1 MLDLL
6 MLSAL
11 VYIASKSG
19 KKKRKK
25 QFRLFKPV
33 RIKKSKYDTWAYNP
47 NNENASR
54 EITRECNSAQRNRLH
69 FTGNTVH
76 NRQRVSRFWRPL
88 VPAHRAQSIR
98 THRLLKGGTQWYLKL

>member
-25 QFRLFKPV
+25 
-33 RIKKSKYDTWAYNP
+33 
-47 NNENASR
+47 
-54 EITRECNSAQRNRLH
+54 
-69 FTGNTVH
+69 TVSFVQA
-76 NRQRVSRFWRPL
+76 RSD
-88 VPAHRAQSIR
+88 
-98 THRLLKGGTQWYLKL
+98 

>member
-1 MLDLL
+1 

-47 NNENASR
+47 YNEKR
-54 EITRECNSAQRNRLH
+54 KPRTY
-69 FTGNTVH
+69 TGM
-76 NRQRVSRFWRPL
+76 
-88 VPAHRAQSIR
+88 
-98 THRLLKGGTQWYLKL
+98 

>member
-1 MLDLL
+1 MLVIGGKINLLDLL

-47 NNENASR
+47 YNEKR
-54 EITRECNSAQRNRLH
+54 KPRNY
-69 FTGNTVH
+69 
-76 NRQRVSRFWRPL
+76 
-88 VPAHRAQSIR
+88 
-98 THRLLKGGTQWYLKL
+98 KGM

>member
-1 MLDLL
+1 MLDLI

-47 NNENASR
+47 YNEKR
-54 EITRECNSAQRNRLH
+54 KPRNY
-69 FTGNTVH
+69 TGM
-76 NRQRVSRFWRPL
+76 
-88 VPAHRAQSIR
+88 
-98 THRLLKGGTQWYLKL
+98 